1 MCTFNG
7 DREVK
12 VCDVAL
18 GPIKAALGAGLGGEA
33 VRYTHLEGEGTLVE
47 LTPSEVDV
55 RVFEHLVREGMAEA
69 ERAGH

>member
-7 DREVK
+7 DREAK
-12 VCDVAL
+12 VCDVAI
-18 GPIKAALGAGLGGEA
+18 GPVKTVLSAGLGDA

-47 LTPSEVDV
+47 LTASEVDV
-55 RVFEHLVREGMAEA
+55 RLFEQLVREGMAEA